1 MAKYQKDDDFLRE
14 RVRGFVA
21 QRNYEY
27 DVTNYDEETG
37 KKWIPEDAMTQE
49 EWKEMIVKKFKDYT
63 KNSLY
68 AYFIFHD
75 KDYLPDGSYKPLHV
89 HIVIRFE
96 NPRYIGSVMKALGVS
111 DIRNI
116 EKAKSYKSSLAYL
129 LHITSQARKDG
140 KHVYDQENLYM
151 CGKEID
157 EEHKYPYEHYD
168 NIVAEKNESSKE
180 ETEAQTIAIKTAKK
194 MLEKI
199 RDIGITLKEARSII
213 KDSVEK
219 SFSYVAEDVYYNYQ
233 SKFKAAEVDYFEDL
247 IEKLKEEG
255 RNLLVCYIEGAG
267 LSGKSKLAEALAF
280 RLQTGRGVHIAA
292 APGKNKTPDFV
303 SKYKYQNVS
312 VINEVRGTTFG
323 TREFMDN
330 FDNEIYAPLSSR
342 NDDVDWGADH
352 VFMTSSRNVFEFR
365 NECFRF
371 NEGGS
376 DLVDVNFET
385 GETRIK
391 REHAPMDEA
400 FQFTRRITHRIKIE
414 NINDDKKLISVYC
427 FDMAKKGFRLQKNI
441 ITIPLFDK
449 DKYEFERIV
458 RLIVECFKNKDMDVL
473 DGEVVQD
480 DDLEQNP
487 EDVYEYEEPSKK
499 REFLW
504 TSPSCKINKTYK
516 IEKEQEMLMNY
527 DNEEATKNIN
537 QHKEFNDRL
546 GITPTDIGQHIRKR
560 NEIKGTPLD
569 V

>member
-1 MAKYQKDDDFLRE
+1 MAKYQKDDDFLKE

-37 KKWIPEDAMTQE
+37 EKWIPDDAMTQE
-49 EWKEMIVKKFKDYT
+49 EWKAMIVKKFKDYAT
-63 KNSLY
+63 DSLY

-96 NPRYIGSVMKALGVS
+96 NPRYVGSVMKALGIS
-111 DIRNI
+111 DVRNVDKIR
-116 EKAKSYKSSLAYL
+116 SYKSALAYL
-129 LHITSQARKDG
+129 LHITSKARKDG

-151 CGKEID
+151 YGKEID
-157 EEHKYPYEHYD
+157 EEYKYPYEHYD
-168 NIVAEKNESSKE
+168 NIVAERSETSKE
-180 ETEAQTIAIKTAKK
+180 EADAQIKAVKTAKK
-194 MLEKI
+194 MLEAI
-199 RDIGITLKEARSII
+199 RNDGITLKKARAGI

-219 SFSYVAEDVYYNYQ
+219 TFSYIAEDVYYSYQ
-233 SKFKAAEVDYFEDL
+233 AKLKAAEQDYFEDL
-247 IEKLKEEG
+247 IEHLKEFG

-280 RLQTGRGVHIAA
+280 YFQTGRGVHIAA

-342 NDDVDWGADH
+342 NDDVDWAADH
-352 VFMTSSRNVFEFR
+352 VFMTSSRSIFEFR

-385 GETRIK
+385 GETRIR

-400 FQFTRRITHRIKIE
+400 FQFTRRVTHRICIE
-414 NINDDKKLISVYC
+414 QINSDKKLISVYY
-427 FDMAKKGFRLQKNI
+427 FDMAKKGFRLQRNI
-441 ITIPLFDK
+441 MTIPLFDK
-449 DKYEFERIV
+449 DEKEFERIV
-458 RLIVECFKNKDMDVL
+458 RLIVECFENKDMDVF
-473 DGEVVQD
+473 DGQVIQD

-487 EDVYEYEEPSKK
+487 EDVYEYEEPSNKN
-499 REFLW
+499 EFLW
-504 TSPSCKINKTYK
+504 NSPSCKLYQPTSYK
-516 IEKEQEMLMNY
+516 IEKQKEMLMNY
-527 DNEEATKNIN
+527 DDEKVKNIN
-537 QHKEFNDRL
+537 QHKEFNDRI
-546 GITPTDIGQHIRKR
+546 GITATDIENHIR
-560 NEIKGTPLD
+560 NNIEGTPLD